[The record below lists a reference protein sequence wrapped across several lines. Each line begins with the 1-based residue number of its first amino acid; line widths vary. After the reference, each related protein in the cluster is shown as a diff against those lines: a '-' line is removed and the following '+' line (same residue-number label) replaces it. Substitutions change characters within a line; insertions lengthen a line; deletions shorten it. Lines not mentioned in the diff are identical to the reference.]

1 MRGGLERSASIGRR
15 RRRRAARADRS
26 PKPAVCTYVAECRKW
41 LLRFSV
47 TSARCRS
54 PLAVCSRRRR
64 RRLRL
69 GRRYRT
75 VKRLARRSRAS
86 RRRRRRRFVCVSLS
100 FSLPLSLVFSLSF
113 YLSLFV
119 IACLR
124 LSLPYPSV
132 FYLDNSCLSS
142 SLLSLARSLARWF
155 IATDKFSLGETLSRD
170 ERKQCRARIRESL
183 KWGPSTKTTT
193 TTSLRPSA
201 SSAAVP
207 SVFLSAS

>member
-86 RRRRRRRFVCVSLS
+86 RRRRRCRFVCVSLS
-100 FSLPLSLVFSLSF
+100 LSLPLSLVFSL
-113 YLSLFV
+113 YLS
-119 IACLR
+119 I
-124 LSLPYPSV
+124 S
-132 FYLDNSCLSS
+132 LSS
-142 SLLSLARSLARWF
+142 SSRVCVSLSPSPLFSILTTHVCLLLFCLSLARSLAGSSRRTSSRLEKLSP
-155 IATDKFSLGETLSRD
+155 ATRENSVARGSANLSNG
-170 ERKQCRARIRESL
+170 
-183 KWGPSTKTTT
+183 GPSTKTTT
-193 TTSLRPSA
+193 TSLHPSA